1 MVVSFGVDTRRT
13 TAYKEEGMGPLRVL
27 LGALVLG
34 ALFTGGYALA
44 ARSSVSLTSSGPQP
58 GTVTV
63 DWNDTVA
70 FTNADTVE
78 RTVTSD
84 RAQMSSG
91 AIAPGGTFEFQFTG
105 RAGPYRYN
113 QLGTRPTTFGVVVL
127 TATGRV
133 TLRAGRE
140 LVPYGSSVTLGGR
153 SSYPATPVQVQ
164 FNPAGASGEW
174 STVANLT
181 ASGDG
186 TYAGRTRLTAGG
198 RLRALVAAGQIR
210 SDFVD
215 VRILPRLQMRV
226 SRNRAPKGSR
236 IVITARLTPASAGD
250 SVDLEARFP
259 GESRWERTTTKSFSR
274 QGTATLA
281 VKVPEGRT
289 SYRLSL
295 SRGGLNAGFAPVT
308 SRSALVVGS

>member
-1 MVVSFGVDTRRT
+1 
-13 TAYKEEGMGPLRVL
+13 MGPLRVL

-44 ARSSVSLTSSGPQP
+44 ASTSVSLTSGGPQP
-58 GTVTV
+58 ATVTV

-84 RAQMSSG
+84 RAQMNSG
-91 AIAPGGTFEFQFTG
+91 AIAPGNTFEFQFTS
-105 RAGPYRYN
+105 RAGAYRYN

-133 TLRAGRE
+133 TLRAGRAV
-140 LVPYGSSVTLGGR
+140 VPFGSSIAFGGR
-153 SSYPATPVQVQ
+153 SSYPGTPVEVQ
-164 FNPAGASGEW
+164 FNPAGAFGEW
-174 STVANLT
+174 GAVANLT
-181 ASGDG
+181 AAGDG
-186 TYAGRTRLTAGG
+186 AFAGRARLTAGG

-215 VRILPRLQMRV
+215 VSIVPRLRMRV
-226 SRNRAPKGSR
+226 SRNRVRKGSR
-236 IVITARLTPASAGD
+236 VVITARVTPASAGD
-250 SVDLEARFP
+250 TVDLEARFP
-259 GESRWERTTTKSFSR
+259 GESRWERMATKNLSR
-274 QGTATLA
+274 EGTATLA

-295 SRGGLNAGFAPVT
+295 SRGGLNAGFSPTT
-308 SRSALVVGS
+308 SRPALVVGT